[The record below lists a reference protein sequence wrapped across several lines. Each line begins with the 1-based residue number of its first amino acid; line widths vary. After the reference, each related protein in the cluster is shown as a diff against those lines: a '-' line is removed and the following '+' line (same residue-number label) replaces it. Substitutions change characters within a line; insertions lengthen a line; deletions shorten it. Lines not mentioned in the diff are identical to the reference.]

1 MRIIKIGTDIAE
13 KYLENIPSF
22 SQAATYIFRKFQKAP
37 QWIPIPN
44 KLQSLIYKSPLGN
57 VCHEDYSEHPTIDR
71 IVKKIEGEENT
82 INLSYA
88 V

>member
-22 SQAATYIFRKFQKAP
+22 SQAATYIFRKFKKTS

-44 KLQSLIYKSPLGN
+44 KLQSLTYKSPLGN
-57 VCHEDYSEHPTIDR
+57 VCREDYSEHPTR
-71 IVKKIEGEENT
+71 KKGQSQDYPVS
-82 INLSYA
+82 LKLLR
-88 V
+88 